1 MVTDNLDRLERQVA
15 LDKEELNALIRKIRE
30 DAGSGGFQSDPVIKN
45 RIRNIQ
51 DNLYYLEA
59 QLDIARRELE
69 SQAAPF
75 VRKAAEPS
83 VPNPFANN
91 PTEPPQAQTPMKP
104 APSAAPTPMESA
116 PSAAPT
122 PTEPAP
128 SAAPIPAMTL
138 NVPSNVYK
146 YTPDGAQTDKLSH
159 KELSIFSQQDGP
171 TYPGTG
177 YGYPKKSSL
186 TEEVFGKNVMAI
198 AASGLIFIS
207 LILFAIVFVPA
218 LGTAAKV
225 FMMFAISF
233 AFLIAGVY
241 MLEKKGRSERS
252 GFFEAVSGC
261 GMGAIFVSLFISN
274 IHFKVMNDLML
285 YIFLFIW
292 AVVALFLSK
301 RYESRMYSTIGQIG
315 ITVSIVFGC
324 LLFIQSGEFID
335 FNSKFIILLIYFF
348 IGSFAYLYFDI
359 KTGRGYFLCNVFHI
373 INLGILIGTL
383 YKMMSENSAYL
394 MRDFRVFS
402 VGMSE
407 EVFYISLALLAV
419 DAAFMLICCF
429 IGWDKEE
436 NLTRKHSC
444 GLAYTIIL
452 LVIIRGFAI
461 QLTMFS
467 DSGDIIENTLV
478 GVLYSVLAA
487 AVMVVLEYR
496 LKDDHSQWMKLPYW
510 LWTLFLGYTLCY
522 GLDVIPGAFNA
533 VGMVLAVA
541 AFIIYGFIA
550 DNEAYRVMG
559 YVSYV
564 VYLFAHFGEYYVLD
578 TVLSLVIILGAF
590 YIMFARESYDMR
602 KKTTLYL
609 LLILCIIV
617 KFCEILIY
625 ARFDIVI
632 KGFGNQMFLLF
643 VPLAAVNTAATLTA
657 FRKDWMTKDEEPF
670 FKDLL
675 MVLNAILIFAGMALL
690 YAYESRIIWVIA
702 VLILIA
708 ICCINVKRT
717 DFFFH
722 DYKYVYAGVKFT
734 ILIYVILNSAS
745 AAQAAISIACFLL
758 AIACIALGFYKK
770 YSNLRMY
777 GLVLSMVCIVKLVM
791 FDIAYDNT
799 LGHAISFF
807 ISGLLCFVISAIYNY
822 VGKRMND

>member
-15 LDKEELNALIRKIRE
+15 FDKEELNALIKKIRE
-30 DAGSGGFQSDPVIKN
+30 DAGSGGLQSDPVIKN

-75 VRKAAEPS
+75 VQKAVEQAA
-83 VPNPFANN
+83 PNPFANN
-91 PTEPPQAQTPMKP
+91 PTEPPQAQTPTKPAPSAVPTPMKP
-104 APSAAPTPMESA
+104 APSAAPT
-116 PSAAPT
+116 
-122 PTEPAP
+122 
-128 SAAPIPAMTL
+128 PAMTL

-146 YTPDGAQTDKLSH
+146 YTPDGAQADKLSR

-171 TYPGTG
+171 TSPDTG
-177 YGYPKKSSL
+177 YGIPKKSSL
-186 TEEVFGKNVMAI
+186 TEEVVGKNVMAI

-241 MLEKKGRSERS
+241 MLEKKGRSEKS

-315 ITVSIVFGC
+315 ITISIVFGC
-324 LLFIQSGEFID
+324 LLFTQSGEFID

-348 IGSFAYLYFDI
+348 IGSFVYLYFDI

-373 INLGILIGTL
+373 INLVILIVTL
-383 YKMMSENSAYL
+383 YTIMSENSAYL
-394 MRDFRVFS
+394 MRDFRVLS
-402 VGMSE
+402 VSMSE
-407 EVFYISLALLAV
+407 EVFYISLVLLAV

-496 LKDDHSQWMKLPYW
+496 LKNDHSQWMKLPYW

-522 GLDVIPGAFNA
+522 GLDVIPGAFHT
-533 VGMVLAVA
+533 VGIVLAVA

-564 VYLFAHFGEYYVLD
+564 VYLFAHFGKYYVLD

-590 YIMFARESYDMR
+590 YIMFTKESYEMR
-602 KKTTLYL
+602 KKTILYL
-609 LLILCIIV
+609 LLLFCIIV
-617 KFCEILIY
+617 KFCEILFY
-625 ARFDIVI
+625 AKLDAVI
-632 KGFGNQMFLLF
+632 KGFGDLMFLLF
-643 VPLAAVNTAATLTA
+643 VPLAAVNTAATLTS

-722 DYKYVYAGVKFT
+722 DYKYVYAGIKFT
-734 ILIYVILNSAS
+734 ILIYVILDSAS

-758 AIACIALGFYKK
+758 AIVCIALGFYKK